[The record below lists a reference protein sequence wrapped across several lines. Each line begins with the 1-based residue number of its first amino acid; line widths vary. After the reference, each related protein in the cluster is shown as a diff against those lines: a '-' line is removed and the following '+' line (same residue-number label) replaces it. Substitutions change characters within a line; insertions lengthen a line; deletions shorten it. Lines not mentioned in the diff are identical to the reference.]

1 MNDTITTPQ
10 APSAPPPVK
19 DGGAGLTPAQVVA
32 RLPKDATP
40 AQQDSAIQA
49 NFKPGPVNWSKQPD
63 TLHLPGHPVPKS
75 IKDFD
80 LQKLVNTS
88 FFEGKPGYH
97 PEIKGGRQGVAGDPI
112 PYSIARDSTISTIL
126 LFCFVVAIVG
136 FSQSARFIMLQFK
149 TMFRQPSEKTTEISE
164 TASELRFLFFFVM
177 QTCLLGALIG
187 FFSMR
192 DKIAANFTDDQHIAI
207 VVFGIVILLY
217 FLLRIAL
224 YQLTGWVFFDKKQ
237 TRQWMKF
244 MLFSF
249 STIGVVLYPLVLLDA
264 YFNLSVK
271 TTLTCVAII
280 VILFKLLAFYKS
292 FLIFFSKK
300 AVYLQFFLYFCA
312 LEIVPLFAMLA
323 CLVVS
328 GNYFK

>member
-1 MNDTITTPQ
+1 MNDSIPVHQT
-10 APSAPPPVK
+10 PSAPPPAK
-19 DGGAGLTPAQVVA
+19 DGGARFSTAQVVSK
-32 RLPKDATP
+32 LPKDATP
-40 AQQDSAIQA
+40 AQLDSAVQA
-49 NFKPGPVNWSKQPD
+49 NFKPDPINWSSQPD

-75 IKDFD
+75 MADMVF
-80 LQKLVNTS
+80 QKFGSGT
-88 FFEGKPGYH
+88 FFEGKPYYH
-97 PEIKGGRQGVAGDPI
+97 PEIKGGQQGVAGDPI
-112 PYSIARDSTISTIL
+112 PYNIARDDIISTIL
-126 LFCFVVAIVG
+126 IFCFIVAVVG
-136 FSQSARFIMLQFK
+136 FSQSARFIVLQLK

-164 TASELRFLFFFVM
+164 TASELRFLLFFVM

-192 DKIAANFTDDQHIAI
+192 DKIAANLVDDQHIAI
-207 VVFGIVILLY
+207 IVFGVVILLY
-217 FLLRIAL
+217 FILKVVL

-300 AVYLQFFLYFCA
+300 AIYLQFFLYFCA